1 MKKPAIPKYYRQR
14 FLLALVEMAG
24 GKLSKMDLQ
33 KLLFL
38 AGQEADFGYFD
49 FVPYHYGCYSF
60 QAQSDVELM
69 ASRGWL
75 HETEKGVQ
83 LKFKAGACLGSDKSR
98 DLNNFLSR
106 YRSLRGA
113 KLLAYV
119 YGRYPYYAIR
129 SRIAEEVLDQS
140 SLNRVKKERCALS
153 GKDTTLYTIGYEGLS
168 FEAYVNRLIQHDV
181 RLLCDVRKN
190 PLSRKFGFSKGT
202 LGQLLPKMGV
212 AYLHMPE
219 LGIRSDLRQKLE
231 TEDDYKK
238 LFSSYR
244 RKQLHDQMDSL
255 AALEKLLEEYKRIA
269 LTCFEKEH
277 TSCHRHCVSDYLEK
291 EGSLE
296 VCHL

>member
-1 MKKPAIPKYYRQR
+1 MKKPVMPKYYRQR
-14 FLLALVEMAG
+14 FILTLLEMAG

-38 AGQEADFGYFD
+38 ANQEADFDYFD

-69 ASRGWL
+69 ASWGWL

-83 LKFKAGACLGSDKSR
+83 LKFKAGACLGSDKLR
-98 DLNNFLSR
+98 ELGIFFSR
-106 YRSLRGA
+106 YRSLRGT

-119 YGRYPYYAIR
+119 YERYPYYAIR
-129 SRIAEEVLDQS
+129 SRIVNEVLSQS
-140 SLNRVKKERCALS
+140 SLNRVKKEKPAFTR
-153 GKDTTLYTIGYEGLS
+153 TNTMLYTIGYEGLS
-168 FEAYVNRLIQHDV
+168 FESYANQLIQNDV

-202 LGQLLPKMGV
+202 LSQLLPKLDI
-212 AYLHMPE
+212 AYLHIPE
-219 LGIRSDLRQKLE
+219 LGIDSDLRQQLE
-231 TEDDYKK
+231 TKDDYNK
-238 LFSSYR
+238 LFADY
-244 RKQLHDQMDSL
+244 RKQLPERMDSL
-255 AALEKLLEEYKRIA
+255 TKLERLLEQYKRIA

-277 TSCHRHCVSDYLEK
+277 TSCHRHCVSEYLEK
-291 EGSLE
+291 ERRLE